1 MKKVLLSFILIFIYS
16 SLCSASNTAI
26 VEGIRFSNYKN
37 HTRVVIDLKGGS
49 AFNSNRLKSPE
60 RLYFD
65 LKGSKLSKNTK
76 PSLDVSNGIIK
87 KIRTG
92 QFKKNIV
99 RVTLDLEGHSMYS
112 AFVLES
118 PDRLVIDVY
127 KPKKTGPSKSKTT
140 RKERKKIEAPADAE
154 KPERKQEYK
163 RIETIVIDAG
173 HGGKDPGAIGQKGL
187 KEKDVVLDVA
197 MKLGR
202 LLEERHGIK
211 VIYTRQNDTFIPLND
226 RTDIANS
233 KGADLF
239 ISIHANANKKRSAR
253 GIETYIL
260 NWTNDDES
268 IKVAARE
275 NNISISKMKLLR
287 GSLQM
292 ILDDLARSHKKK
304 ESVRLARTMQDS
316 MVHRLKDRY
325 RNTKDLGVKQA
336 LFYVLLGAE
345 MPSALVEI
353 SFISNIEEE
362 RLLSSKSYRKMISE
376 GIAKGI
382 GSYING
388 STLMVKNEQGL
399 LNTLR

>member
-1 MKKVLLSFILIFIYS
+1 MKKLLLSFTLILILS
-16 SLCSASNTAI
+16 NLSSASNPAI

-37 HTRVVIDLKGGS
+37 HTRIVIDLKGES
-49 AFNSNRLKSPE
+49 SFNSNRLKGPE

-65 LKGSKLSKNTK
+65 LKGSILSKNAR
-76 PSLDVSNGIIK
+76 PSLDVGNGIIK
-87 KIRTG
+87 EIRTG
-92 QFKKNIV
+92 QFKKDTV
-99 RVTLDLEGHSMYS
+99 RITLDLEGHSMYS
-112 AFVLES
+112 AFVLEG
-118 PDRLVIDVY
+118 PNRLVIDVY
-127 KPKKTGPSKSKTT
+127 KPKKTRPSNNAANKAVKREKASIPVK
-140 RKERKKIEAPADAE
+140 APE
-154 KPERKQEYK
+154 YKPEHRKI
-163 RIETIVIDAG
+163 RTVVIDAG

-197 MKLGR
+197 KRLGR
-202 LLEERHGIK
+202 ILEKDHGVK
-211 VIYTRQNDTFIPLND
+211 VIYTRQSDIFIPLND

-233 KGADLF
+233 KDADLF
-239 ISIHANANKKRSAR
+239 ISIHANANRKRSAR

-260 NWTNDDES
+260 NWTNEDES
-268 IKVAARE
+268 LRVAARE

-287 GSLQM
+287 GGLQM
-292 ILDDLARSHKKK
+292 ILDDLARSYKKK

-362 RLLSSKSYRKMISE
+362 KLLSSKSYRNVISE
-376 GIAKGI
+376 GIAKGV
-382 GSYING
+382 GSFIKG
-388 STLMVKNEQGL
+388 STMIVKN
-399 LNTLR
+399 